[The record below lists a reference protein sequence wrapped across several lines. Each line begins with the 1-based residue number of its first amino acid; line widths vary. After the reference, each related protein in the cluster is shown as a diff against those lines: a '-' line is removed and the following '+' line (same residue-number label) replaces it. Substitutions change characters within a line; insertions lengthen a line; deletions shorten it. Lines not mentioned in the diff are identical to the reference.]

1 MIIEY
6 CWIAFFLL
14 LTAVFWGI
22 PILRRS
28 TGHIAGAG
36 KTAMPGCLISVLLPV
51 TFSFLSAKFGMQGF
65 IWLELPIL
73 LGIPLAALFVIPRI
87 TSALHVKAG
96 GDPKNAPRITA
107 LFLYFVLVPVYLVSV
122 TVGNII
128 LCFAGFNDKTQ
139 LWVNTPLDGVP
150 GKIVFQQKSIHP
162 FLAEYDY
169 RVTVRLEDGKEITSY
184 LPVNA
189 GGKTKINVYETPR
202 LPGIAPAGIL
212 FCERYIP
219 SWLNTETGKTYEII
233 DNGRELEEIT
243 GSGLD
248 KGYNENHVRIDT
260 AKWQLLERRQYLGT
274 ILNWKWCPAKT
285 NEPEPSID
293 FAFDFKLPPLKQ

>member
-6 CWIAFFLL
+6 CWGGFFLL
-14 LTAVFWGI
+14 LTVIFWGI
-22 PILRRS
+22 PALRHS

-36 KTAMPGCLISVLLPV
+36 KAAMPGCLVSVMLPV
-51 TFSFLSAKFGMQGF
+51 AFSFLSAKFDMKGF
-65 IWLELPIL
+65 IWLELPL
-73 LGIPLAALFVIPRI
+73 VFCIPIVALFVIPRI
-87 TSALHVKAG
+87 VEILHVKAG
-96 GDPKNAPRITA
+96 GDPKNTPRITA
-107 LFLYFVLVPVYLVSV
+107 LFFYFVLVPVYIVSV

-139 LWVNTPLDGVP
+139 PWINTPLNGVP
-150 GKIVFQQKSIHP
+150 VKIVFQQKSIHP

-169 RVTVRLEDGKEITSY
+169 RVTVRLEDGKKITSY
-184 LPVNA
+184 LPVNT

-219 SWLNTETGKTYEII
+219 SWLNTETGKTYKII
-233 DNGRELEEIT
+233 DNGRELAEIT
-243 GSGLD
+243 GSELD
-248 KGYNENHVRIDT
+248 KDYNENRVRINI
-260 AKWQLLERRQYLGT
+260 AKWQLLERRRYLGT
-274 ILNWKWCPAKT
+274 ILNREWCPAKA

-293 FAFDFKLPPLKQ
+293 FAFGFKLPPTIR